1 MSIGNIYDNCKT
13 METLIQIGALFILMA
28 VGFALGKLK
37 ILEEAAIKGL
47 SALVIKAALPALILM
62 SLQRPFS
69 KELLSDSL
77 QTLWVASLFYIVL
90 IALSFLA
97 VRLMRTPPK
106 QAGALI
112 FALSFSNSGF
122 VGFPVVISILGQDAL
137 FLAAIHNI
145 LFNLLAFS
153 LGIAIVSGLANNPAS
168 TTTNNPTSTTT
179 NNPASTT
186 NVSPLASFR
195 FPARKLLN
203 INVLAALAGFAL
215 FLTSIKIPQPLALP
229 LNLLGSTTTPLA
241 MLVVGTLLARAS
253 FKSVVGDWRLYAV
266 SALRLLVWPLLAWV
280 VLKGAGIGGYLLP
293 ITVIVAGM
301 PCASNTSL
309 IAEVYGGD
317 GETASSV
324 IFLSTLFS
332 VATIPIMAL
341 LL

>member
-1 MSIGNIYDNCKT
+1 

-69 KELLSDSL
+69 KELLADSL
-77 QTLWVASLFYIVL
+77 QTLVVASLFYIVL

-168 TTTNNPTSTTT
+168 TT
-179 NNPASTT
+179 
-186 NVSPLASFR
+186 FK

-215 FLTSIKIPQPLALP
+215 FLTSTTIPQPLALP

-266 SALRLLVWPLLAWV
+266 SALRLLVWPLLAWAA
-280 VLKGAGIGGYLLP
+280 LKGAGIGGYLLP

-332 VATIPIMAL
+332 VATIPVMAL

>member
-69 KELLSDSL
+69 KELLADSL
-77 QTLWVASLFYIVL
+77 QTLVVASLFYIVL

-168 TTTNNPTSTTT
+168 TT
-179 NNPASTT
+179 
-186 NVSPLASFR
+186 FK

-215 FLTSIKIPQPLALP
+215 FLTSTRIPQPLALP

-266 SALRLLVWPLLAWV
+266 SALRLLVWPLLAWAA
-280 VLKGAGIGGYLLP
+280 LKGAGIGGYLLP

-332 VATIPIMAL
+332 VATIPVMAL

>member
-69 KELLSDSL
+69 KELLADSL

-168 TTTNNPTSTTT
+168 TTTNNP
-179 NNPASTT
+179 ASTT
-186 NVSPLASFR
+186 NVSPLASFK

-215 FLTSIKIPQPLALP
+215 FLTSTTIPQPLALP

-266 SALRLLVWPLLAWV
+266 SALRLLVWPLLAWAA
-280 VLKGAGIGGYLLP
+280 LKGAGIGGYLLP

>member
-69 KELLSDSL
+69 KELLADSL
-77 QTLWVASLFYIVL
+77 QTLVVASLFYIVL

-168 TTTNNPTSTTT
+168 TT
-179 NNPASTT
+179 
-186 NVSPLASFR
+186 FK

-215 FLTSIKIPQPLALP
+215 FLTSTTIPQPLALP

-266 SALRLLVWPLLAWV
+266 SALRLLVWPLLAWAA
-280 VLKGAGIGGYLLP
+280 LKGAGIGGYLLP

-332 VATIPIMAL
+332 VATIPVMAL